1 MTHPIGG
8 TPGQPTLGRA
18 VGQAEASLS
27 RLLTRMLADRG
38 VSRELYLGVQR
49 LTILGGQAA
58 PDAFTRDLA
67 DWLDLDA
74 PAAARLVGQLATA
87 GLTGTA
93 GGRSPVT
100 RLTSA
105 GHALR
110 DGILAESAAVTGPL
124 LATLDPADVEVTIR
138 TLGEITRLVRGVP
151 VGPAAAPGR
160 QPVVNR

>member
-1 MTHPIGG
+1 MTHPNGG
-8 TPGQPTLGRA
+8 TTVQPTLGRA

-27 RLLTRMLADRG
+27 RLLNRMLAARS

-58 PDAFTRDLA
+58 PDAFTRDLT

-74 PAAARLVGQLATA
+74 PAAAQLVSQLEAA
-87 GLTGTA
+87 GLTETT
-93 GGRSPVT
+93 GGLT
-100 RLTSA
+100 RLTPA

-124 LATLDPADVEVTIR
+124 LATLDRADLEVTIR

-151 VGPAAAPGR
+151 VPSPS
-160 QPVVNR
+160 

>member
-1 MTHPIGG
+1 MTQPIGG
-8 TPGQPTLGRA
+8 TTGQPTLGRA

-27 RLLTRMLADRG
+27 RLLNRMLAARG
-38 VSRELYLGVQR
+38 ISHDLYLGVQR

-58 PDAFTRDLA
+58 PDAVTRDLA

-74 PAAARLVGQLATA
+74 PAAERLAVQLAAA
-87 GLTGTA
+87 GLTETA
-93 GGRSPVT
+93 GGLT
-100 RLTSA
+100 RLTPA

-138 TLGEITRLVRGVP
+138 TLGEITRLVR
-151 VGPAAAPGR
+151 
-160 QPVVNR
+160 